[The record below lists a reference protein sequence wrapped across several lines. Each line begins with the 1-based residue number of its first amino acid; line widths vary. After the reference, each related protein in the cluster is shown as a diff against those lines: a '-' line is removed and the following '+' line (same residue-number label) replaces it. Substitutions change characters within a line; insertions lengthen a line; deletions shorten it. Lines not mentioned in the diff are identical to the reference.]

1 MIDLNAIVNQAIAAA
16 VQQAV
21 DAALVEHKAIISQL
35 QERVLA
41 LEEDL
46 TGSGIDHRI
55 ERVVEQSIRE
65 EIDNYDFSNII
76 GNAVE
81 SEIDGYD
88 FREIVA
94 DLQDPS
100 AVTETNEFRDAV
112 REVILE
118 AFSR

>member
-21 DAALVEHKAIISQL
+21 DAALVEHKGIIT
-35 QERVLA
+35 R
-41 LEEDL
+41 LEQRITDLEDL
-46 TGSGIDHRI
+46 VTGSGFDTRI
-55 ERVVEQSIRE
+55 ERLVE
-65 EIDNYDFSNII
+65 DAVGNHDFDRMIS
-76 GNAVE
+76 NAVE

-112 REVILE
+112 RDVILE
-118 AFSR
+118 AFNR